1 MPLLYY
7 YFLSFLSHVW
17 TPFVILL
24 QSHITSTTL
33 AVWCPRSA
41 SSPPASSSPQWR
53 AAPPI
58 TSRIISPLPAGQ
70 LLFHPIMPLTALRF
84 FRLLMVLSGNQI
96 LRYFSLALA
105 IKWSRN
111 VEPSPLLAHSLLHC
125 VPSCC
130 CLLRASPLYCRRRRR
145 FGSPSSDFL
154 PLAARIA
161 LCSLPASV
169 LVHPSELCSSPKHLA
184 EPFCRHAEVI
194 VEPYVLA
201 PVWAPPCTELLTQS
215 PPRSPRSPA
224 YCCCVV
230 LHQHMSR
237 LRSQLS

>member
-1 MPLLYY
+1 
-7 YFLSFLSHVW
+7 
-17 TPFVILL
+17 
-24 QSHITSTTL
+24 
-33 AVWCPRSA
+33 
-41 SSPPASSSPQWR
+41 
-53 AAPPI
+53 
-58 TSRIISPLPAGQ
+58 
-70 LLFHPIMPLTALRF
+70 MPLTALRF